1 MTNSTAPAPKT
12 GLRVA
17 LAQLNPIVGDLQG
30 NVALMLADYQRAM
43 QAGAQVVVFPELS
56 VTGYPP
62 EDLLLKGAFIADNQK
77 ALEEFASA
85 TGACAAVVGFVLRE
99 GDHLFNAAAICVN
112 GSVREVYR
120 KQLLPNYSVFDEE
133 RYFEPGVAKNADGSV
148 AGVTSVNDVTVG
160 VSICEDIWFADGPV
174 KLQAANGARVIL
186 NLNAS
191 PFHQGKNTEREDML
205 SQRAR
210 DNNAA
215 IVYVNQVGGQDE
227 LVFDG
232 SSVVITSSGSVACR
246 LKSFDSD
253 FAIVDIAADGTVA
266 AADIVPFESELDRVY
281 AALVL
286 GTRDYVRKNGF
297 KSVVIALS
305 GGIDSSIVA
314 AVAVDALGAENVHG
328 VAMPSRYSSQGSLD
342 DADQLAKA
350 LGIDHRVISI
360 EPAFT
365 AYLEMLAPSFEGRE
379 PDLTEEN
386 LQSRCR
392 GMTLMALSNKFGWMV
407 LTTGNKSE
415 MAVGYFTIYG
425 DSAGGYAVIKD
436 VFKTQVFALCRRINE
451 RAGREIIPETV
462 ISKPPSAELRPD
474 QRDDQSLPPYEELDP
489 ILRHYVDNDLT
500 VSEIVKLGF
509 NEAVVARIARLVD
522 VNEYKRRQCAPG
534 VRVSTKAFGKDRRV
548 PITNG
553 YRAERA

>member
-1 MTNSTAPAPKT
+1 M

-17 LAQLNPIVGDLQG
+17 LSQLNPIVGDLQG
-30 NVALMLADYQRAM
+30 NVALMLADYQRAI

-62 EDLLLKGAFIADNQK
+62 EDLLLKGAFVADNQK
-77 ALEEFASA
+77 SLEEFASA
-85 TGACAAVVGFVLRE
+85 TGSCAAVVGFVLRDGE
-99 GDHLFNAAAICVN
+99 LLFNAAAICVN
-112 GSVREVYR
+112 GAVREVYR

-133 RYFEPGVAKNADGSV
+133 RYFEPGVATNADGST
-148 AGVTSVNDVTVG
+148 AGVSTLNEVTVG

-174 KLQAANGARVIL
+174 KAQAASGARVIL

-205 SQRAR
+205 SQSAR
-210 DNNAA
+210 ENNAA

-232 SSVVITSSGSVACR
+232 SSVVISSNGSIACR

-253 FAIVDIAADGTVA
+253 FAIVDIAADGNVA

-297 KSVVIALS
+297 KSVVIGLS

-392 GMTLMALSNKFGWMV
+392 GMSLMALSNKFGWMV

-489 ILRHYVDNDLT
+489 ILRHYIDNDLT